1 MNILLVA
8 ATKSEVEPLLKEFVK
23 DPAEADFNLGRLR
36 VKCLISGVGMF
47 ATTFAMARELSTQ
60 SYDLAIN
67 AGIAGSFDR
76 HFTLGQVLHV
86 TDDNFADFGV
96 EDGNQFISMNDLGLG
111 LNHYEP
117 IDPNLNSSSLD
128 RIAKARAITVN
139 KVHGD
144 ENSISATT
152 ARLNP
157 QLESM
162 EGAAFFYACSQFSL
176 PSIQIRA
183 VSNYVERRNRDQ
195 WNIPLAIEEL
205 NQFLCTFIKDL
216 A

>member
-8 ATKSEVEPLLKEFVK
+8 ATKSEVEPLLKEFAK
-23 DPAEADFNLGRLR
+23 DPAEAGFNLGQLR

-47 ATTFAMARELSTQ
+47 ATSFAMAKELSIHQ
-60 SYDLAIN
+60 YDLAIN

-86 TDDNFADFGV
+86 IDDTFADFGV
-96 EDGNQFISMNDLGLG
+96 EDGDQFISMYDLGLA
-111 LNHYEP
+111 LNQYDL
-117 IDPNLNSSSLD
+117 IDPNLKSSSLD

-139 KVHGD
+139 KVHGH
-144 ENSISATT
+144 EKSIAATA

-162 EGAAFFYACSQFSL
+162 EGAAFFYACRQFSL

-195 WNIPLAIEEL
+195 WNIPLAIEQL
-205 NQFLCTFIKDL
+205 NQFLCNFMKDL

>member
-8 ATKSEVEPLLKEFVK
+8 ATKSEVEPLLKELVK
-23 DPAEADFNLGRLR
+23 VPAEAGFNLGRLR

-47 ATTFAMARELSTQ
+47 ATTFAMAKELSIQ
-60 SYDLAIN
+60 PYDLAIN

-76 HFTLGQVLHV
+76 DFSLGQVLHV

-117 IDPNLNSSSLD
+117 IDPNLKSSSLD
-128 RIAKARAITVN
+128 RITKARAITVN

-144 ENSISATT
+144 EMSISATA

-176 PSIQIRA
+176 PSVQIRA

-195 WNIPLAIEEL
+195 WNIPLAIDNL
-205 NQFLCTFIKDL
+205 NQFLCTFMKDL

>member
-8 ATKSEVEPLLKEFVK
+8 ATKSEVEPLLKEFAK
-23 DPAEADFNLGRLR
+23 DPAEAGFNLGRLK

-47 ATTFAMARELSTQ
+47 ATTFAMAKELSNHQ
-60 SYDLAIN
+60 YDLAIN

-86 TDDNFADFGV
+86 TDDTFADFGV
-96 EDGNQFISMNDLGLG
+96 EDGDQFISMNDLGLAR
-111 LNHYEP
+111 NQYNP
-117 IDPNLNSSSLD
+117 IDPNFKSSSLD
-128 RIAKARAITVN
+128 RLLKARAITVN
-139 KVHGD
+139 KVHGN
-144 ENSISATT
+144 EKSIAAT
-152 ARLNP
+152 ASSLNP

-162 EGAAFFYACSQFSL
+162 EGSAFFYACGQFSL

-183 VSNYVERRNRDQ
+183 VSNFVERRNRDQ
-195 WNIPLAIEEL
+195 WNIPLAIEQL
-205 NQFLCTFIKDL
+205 NQFLCTFMKDL

>member
-8 ATKSEVEPLLKEFVK
+8 ATKSEVKPLLKEFAK
-23 DPAEADFNLGRLR
+23 DPAEAGFNLGQLR

-47 ATTFAMARELSTQ
+47 ATSFAMAKELSIHQ
-60 SYDLAIN
+60 YDLAIN

-86 TDDNFADFGV
+86 IDDTFADFGV
-96 EDGNQFISMNDLGLG
+96 EDGDQFISMYDLGLA
-111 LNHYEP
+111 LNQYDP
-117 IDPNLNSSSLD
+117 IDPNLKSSSLD
-128 RIAKARAITVN
+128 RLAKARAITVN
-139 KVHGD
+139 KVHGH
-144 ENSISATT
+144 EKSIAATA

-162 EGAAFFYACSQFSL
+162 EGAAFFYACRQFSL

-195 WNIPLAIEEL
+195 WNIPLAIEQL
-205 NQFLCTFIKDL
+205 NQFLCNFMKDL

>member
-8 ATKSEVEPLLKEFVK
+8 ATKSEVEPLLKEFAK
-23 DPAEADFNLGRLR
+23 DPAEAGFNLGQLR

-47 ATTFAMARELSTQ
+47 ATSFAMAKELSIHQ
-60 SYDLAIN
+60 YDLAIN

-86 TDDNFADFGV
+86 IDDTFADFGV
-96 EDGNQFISMNDLGLG
+96 EDGDQFISMYDLGLA
-111 LNHYEP
+111 LNQYDL
-117 IDPNLNSSSLD
+117 IDPNLKSSSLD
-128 RIAKARAITVN
+128 RLAKARAITVN
-139 KVHGD
+139 KVHGH
-144 ENSISATT
+144 EKSIAATA
-152 ARLNP
+152 ARLKP

-162 EGAAFFYACSQFSL
+162 EGAAFFYACRQFSL
-176 PSIQIRA
+176 PSTQIRA

-195 WNIPLAIEEL
+195 WNIPLAIEHL
-205 NQFLCTFIKDL
+205 NQFLCNFMKDL

>member
-8 ATKSEVEPLLKEFVK
+8 ATKSEVEPLLKEFAK
-23 DPAEADFNLGRLR
+23 DPAEAGFNLGQLR

-47 ATTFAMARELSTQ
+47 ATSFAMAKELSIHQ
-60 SYDLAIN
+60 YDLAIN

-76 HFTLGQVLHV
+76 HFILGQVLHV
-86 TDDNFADFGV
+86 TDDTFADFGV
-96 EDGNQFISMNDLGLG
+96 EDGDQFISMYDLGLA
-111 LNHYEP
+111 LNQYDP
-117 IDPNLNSSSLD
+117 IDPNLKSSSLD
-128 RIAKARAITVN
+128 RLAKARAITVN
-139 KVHGD
+139 KVHGH
-144 ENSISATT
+144 EKSIAATA

-162 EGAAFFYACSQFSL
+162 EGAAFFYACWQFSL

-195 WNIPLAIEEL
+195 WNIPLAIEQL
-205 NQFLCTFIKDL
+205 NQFLCNFMKDL

>member
-8 ATKSEVEPLLKEFVK
+8 ATKSEVEPLLKEFAK
-23 DPAEADFNLGRLR
+23 DPAEAGFNLGQLR

-47 ATTFAMARELSTQ
+47 ATSFAMAKELSIHQ
-60 SYDLAIN
+60 YDLAIN

-86 TDDNFADFGV
+86 IDDTFADFGV
-96 EDGNQFISMNDLGLG
+96 EDGDQFISMYDLGLA
-111 LNHYEP
+111 LNQYDP
-117 IDPNLNSSSLD
+117 IDPRLKSSSLD
-128 RIAKARAITVN
+128 RLAKARAITVN
-139 KVHGD
+139 KVHGH
-144 ENSISATT
+144 EKSIAATA

-162 EGAAFFYACSQFSL
+162 EGAAFFYACRQFSL

-195 WNIPLAIEEL
+195 WNIPLAIEQL
-205 NQFLCTFIKDL
+205 NQFLCNFMKDL